1 PRHFIFFRRKS
12 DTIQPLRAVK
22 HQSNRLRARSCRA
35 PTLRGA
41 RREGGLY
48 GMVFVL
54 RGDLENSCPFD
65 IQPAFVARPNRRRG
79 RGDQPF
85 THRVLVYG
93 NCGIPGE
100 VAPVERN
107 LATVYAPM
115 LKEVSNG
122 LGAVNLTSDE

>member
-1 PRHFIFFRRKS
+1 
-12 DTIQPLRAVK
+12 
-22 HQSNRLRARSCRA
+22 
-35 PTLRGA
+35 
-41 RREGGLY
+41 
-48 GMVFVL
+48 MVFVL
-54 RGDLENSCPFD
+54 RGDLDNSCPFD
-65 IQPAFVARPNRRRG
+65 IQPAFAARPNRRRG

-122 LGAVNLTSDE
+122 LGAVNLTSDEEEKVRELIIELRAIYDRAVNRDN